1 MTSEPS
7 PDSAREHAK
16 SNAFSL
22 SNRNAWLLLLLP
34 LSWFLWTGQR
44 GLSYGEHWDEAFQIQ
59 MVQHSVEEE
68 TLLPDWYNY
77 PSVSYWLSFAALTP
91 ELLEADWS
99 GVGTRGPLH
108 VGAPIKGDGMRSP
121 YPVIEVKGYDGE
133 GRPDTFKDLWS
144 IQGKV
149 LSKNEAVIDFSPKGG
164 PADLLAK
171 ISDDGTGIVF
181 PDGNKWTKVV
191 DGTPE
196 RLPKDMSTI
205 KSKF

>member
-1 MTSEPS
+1 LSIIATPYIIHTFIATMMTSYFTFFLS
-7 PDSAREHAK
+7 
-16 SNAFSL
+16 SL
-22 SNRNAWLLLLLP
+22 ALVSTTTALAPQQQQQQQLRRQFLNQA
-34 LSWFLWTGQR
+34 LST
-44 GLSYGEHWDEAFQIQ
+44 
-59 MVQHSVEEE
+59 
-68 TLLPDWYNY
+68 
-77 PSVSYWLSFAALTP
+77 AALVTTAAATGLP
-91 ELLEADWS
+91 EAASATVALTGMASPFTGEYDDPNHPGCLRR
-99 GVGTRGPLH
+99 VKV
-108 VGAPIKGDGMRSP
+108 VGAPIKGDGTRSP

-133 GRPDTFKDLWS
+133 GRPNTFKDLWS

-164 PADLLAK
+164 PANLLAK

-205 KSKF
+205 KSEF